1 MRRHFKY
8 IDPGRT
14 TPKINILEAIQ
25 LLVRLWDAVSANT
38 VKNCFRKA
46 GISGE
51 TQVAIINDE
60 DDLFENVNE
69 VKSRGEVDRDITVHD
84 YVNIDFEVCTNETS
98 AIRDSILIYDFSEK
112 EEETNKK
119 SNDLPPKKSKLSEI
133 PDTVELLECWS
144 VFHNSGSQ
152 IRHIEEVCQTLF
164 RKYTIFSK
172 KFKDFVILQGKDL
185 RRILFQRSISFFF
198 SFVKNW
204 L

>member
-1 MRRHFKY
+1 M
-8 IDPGRT
+8 
-14 TPKINILEAIQ
+14 
-25 LLVRLWDAVSANT
+25 LVRSWDAVSANT

-69 VKSRGEVDRDITVHD
+69 VKSRGEVDGEITVHD

-133 PDTVELLECWS
+133 PDAVKLLECWS
-144 VFHNSGSQ
+144 VFHNRGSK

-185 RRILFQRSISFFF
+185 RRILFQRSISFLYP